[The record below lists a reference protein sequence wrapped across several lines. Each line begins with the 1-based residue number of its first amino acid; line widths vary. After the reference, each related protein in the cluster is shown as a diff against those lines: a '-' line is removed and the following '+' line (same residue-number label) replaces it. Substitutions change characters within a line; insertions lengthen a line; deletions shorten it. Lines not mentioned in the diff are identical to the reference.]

1 MADAVV
7 EGENEWKKCLERLA
21 ACVWKDRMEVAYQ
34 SGRATALDVLDDAV
48 EDANATADGEK
59 QKGEQGTDGADTP
72 CSPATWL
79 ASLCPYFLARRAT
92 LAGGQGDGDV
102 SCRRQRLSTCTSRGP
117 GFNCD
122 NSDAGEQQDDADSV
136 QRLVESEG
144 IVDGR
149 GGRQVAGC

>member
-7 EGENEWKKCLERLA
+7 EGENEWKKCLRRLA
-21 ACVWKDRMEVAYQ
+21 VSVWWCRMQVAYQ
-34 SGRATALDVLDDAV
+34 SGWATALDVLDDAV
-48 EDANATADGEK
+48 EDANATADGEEQNGK
-59 QKGEQGTDGADTP
+59 QGADGADAP
-72 CSPATWL
+72 CSPAAWL
-79 ASLCPYFLARRAT
+79 ACLCPYFLAGRAT

-102 SCRRQRLSTCTSRGP
+102 PCRRQRLSTSRGP

-122 NSDAGEQQDDADSV
+122 NGDAGEQQDDADGV